1 MGLFLYLWYN
11 PLMTIKALIAKRNAI
26 EADFNQQAE
35 FKATT
40 ENTMAALK
48 AKYELLNE
56 LIEQE
61 ESKKK
66 KED

>member
-1 MGLFLYLWYN
+1 
-11 PLMTIKALIAKRNAI
+11 MTIKALVAKRNAI

-35 FKATT
+35 LKATT
-40 ENTMAALK
+40 ENNMAALK
-48 AKYELLNE
+48 AKYELLTE

>member
-1 MGLFLYLWYN
+1 
-11 PLMTIKALIAKRNAI
+11 MTIKALIAKRNQV

-35 FKATT
+35 VKATAET
-40 ENTMAALK
+40 TMAALK